1 MKRANLTLPVIIL
14 KTATGYNA
22 FSPEIDGCVA
32 SAKSVDTVLKQYK
45 EAVQF
50 HLEGEMLVKSRR
62 RKSHTVLKD
71 VFDDYGTEAVYA
83 SIDVLTD

>member
-1 MKRANLTLPVIIL
+1 MKKSSLTLPVIIL

-32 SAKSVDTVLKQYK
+32 SAKSVDKVLKQYK

-62 RKSHTVLKD
+62 RKSHVVLKD
-71 VFDDYGTEAVYA
+71 AFDDYGTEALYA
-83 SIDVLTD
+83 SIDVVAS

>member
-1 MKRANLTLPVIIL
+1 MKKSNLNLPVIIL

-32 SAKSVDTVLKQYK
+32 TGKTVDNVLKQYK

-50 HLEGEMLVKSRR
+50 HLEGERLVKNIR
-62 RKSHTVLKD
+62 RKSHVVLKD
-71 VFDDYGTEAVYA
+71 AFDDYGTEAVYA
-83 SIDVLTD
+83 SIDVVAG